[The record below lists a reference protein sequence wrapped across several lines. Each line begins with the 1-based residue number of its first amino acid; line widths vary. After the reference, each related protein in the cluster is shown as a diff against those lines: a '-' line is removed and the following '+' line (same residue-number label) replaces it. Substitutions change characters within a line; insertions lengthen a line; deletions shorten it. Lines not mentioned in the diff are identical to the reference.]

1 MRISRSESGLKDR
14 WMGMISVITLNH
26 SPTSINRYTGVTTG
40 SLLTIG
46 IALDGRSG
54 SAVRAAN

>member
-14 WMGMISVITLNH
+14 WMGMISAITLN
-26 SPTSINRYTGVTTG
+26 PINRYTGVTTG

-46 IALDGRSG
+46 IADGRSG

>member
-1 MRISRSESGLKDR
+1 MRIRLSESGLKDR

-26 SPTSINRYTGVTTG
+26 LPISINRYTGVTTG

-46 IALDGRSG
+46 IADGRSG